1 MTVQDLPS
9 LHRRYVDLAGRFK
22 AAWTF
27 HQFLQGVQKF
37 FTEISLPRYPTDLS
51 EIHATLKHVSESLT
65 HANAAAVAPD
75 LERASRQLDQTV
87 AVLAA
92 ADTRITPPLL
102 RQFFERVKSY
112 DDQILAQMVRFYLTI
127 AADEGLAGDRL
138 DKVDFLITKLAEET
152 DPVSGAAVLRDRP
165 RLRPI
170 FEGFWA
176 GLEGLSPDMAW
187 IEDRKLEIES
197 VRREVQAIAD
207 IDAFSS
213 SQVGPR
219 YREVKRLL
227 GRYLFFPD
235 VMLAVAETNLAF
247 KNKVRQNFQEEE
259 KRILDES
266 QEILATAE
274 KTPGGAASAELSQL
288 REAYEQ
294 VEKKQKSDNLK
305 IEDVA
310 FLRRQIEEIRPRLTR
325 SAPSSR
331 SSEEHPGDDLGM
343 DEAIKPHFHEL
354 VGALESTDNRMGDR
368 EAALSRDVFHLR
380 LEGRE
385 VLAFRRLYVAAA
397 GERSF
402 ERFLLEAA
410 ALRQAIA
417 AQAAEISEILDDTLV
432 TKDAPAFERSRRTT
446 RLAEGFVARFGQMVD
461 EAVRDGS
468 FGEAQQL
475 QLLRMRLLRDY
486 AGLWLLVNRPQS

>member
-27 HQFLQGVQKF
+27 HQFLQGLQKF
-37 FTEISLPRYPTDLS
+37 FAEIAIPQYPTDLA

-65 HANAAAVAPD
+65 HSDPAAVAPE

-92 ADTRITPPLL
+92 ADTRVTPPLL

-127 AADEGLAGDRL
+127 AAEEGLAGDRL

-152 DPVSGAAVLRDRP
+152 DRVSGGAVLRDRA

-187 IEDRKLEIES
+187 IEDRKLEIAAA
-197 VRREVQAIAD
+197 RREVQTISD

-227 GRYLFFPD
+227 GRYLFYPD
-235 VMLAVAETNLAF
+235 VLLAVAETNLAF
-247 KNKVRQNFQEEE
+247 KNKVRQNFHEEE

-266 QEILATAE
+266 QEILSSAE
-274 KTPGGAASAELSQL
+274 RQPGGSDKPDLSQL
-288 REAYEQ
+288 RQAYQQ
-294 VEKKQKSDNLK
+294 VEQKQKVDNLK

-310 FLRRQIEEIRPRLTR
+310 FLRRQIEEIRPRLAHGGAVAR
-325 SAPSSR
+325 PG
-331 SSEEHPGDDLGM
+331 SEHAGDDEGI
-343 DEAIKPHFHEL
+343 DEALKPHFREM
-354 VGALESTDNRMGDR
+354 VAALESIDNQATDR

-385 VLAFRRLYVAAA
+385 VLAYRRIFVAPE
-397 GERSF
+397 GDRSF
-402 ERFLLEAA
+402 ERLLLEAA
-410 ALRQAIA
+410 SLRQCIA
-417 AQAAEISEILDDTLV
+417 SQAAEISEILDDTLV
-432 TKDAPAFERSRRTT
+432 TRDAPVFEKSRRTT
-446 RLAEGFVARFGQMVD
+446 RLAESFIARFAQMVD

-486 AGLWLLVNRPQS
+486 SGLWLLVNRPQS